1 LVPAFVCLCPVVGFA
16 ADAPDAQ
23 GAAARI
29 HQQHGLDPT
38 APLESRVGKTSAS
51 VLKLFR
57 DAGHT
62 DTKAHPLS
70 EAERGQLRA
79 AIKALPRV
87 HRRILHERLRLVSF
101 LDGMP
106 NTALTS
112 TANPKESFELFD
124 ITFNARILRQN
135 VSEWLT
141 WKEQSCFD
149 SKGSRFS
156 VSVDAGTKLN
166 ALLYVLL
173 HEATHIVD
181 MSEGITPP
189 IVLDGRSVKAA
200 SRPANAFTEGVW
212 NDLSLPVAAFRDP
225 IRERVRFY
233 SNPDAGLI
241 PVDQAPDV
249 YEWLRRTPFVSLYG
263 GRNWL
268 DDLAEFATVYHLT
281 RVLKQPYRIVIRRG
295 NEEVFAYEPMKSE
308 LVRRRFGQMKRFY
321 QSGQQTDE
329 RPAVGLDPRPV
340 TKEKPRT

>member
-1 LVPAFVCLCPVVGFA
+1 M
-16 ADAPDAQ
+16 
-23 GAAARI
+23 
-29 HQQHGLDPT
+29 
-38 APLESRVGKTSAS
+38 PLESRVGKTSAS
-51 VLKLFR
+51 VLALFR
-57 DAGHT
+57 EAGHPEPKT
-62 DTKAHPLS
+62 HPLT

-79 AIKALPRV
+79 AIQALPRV

-112 TANPKESFELFD
+112 TVNPKEPFHLFE
-124 ITFNARILRQN
+124 ITFNARLLRQN

-149 SKGSRFS
+149 SKGSRLS
-156 VSVDAGTKLN
+156 VSVDAGTKLD
-166 ALLYVLL
+166 ALVYVLL

-189 IVLDGRSVKAA
+189 IIADGRSVTAL
-200 SRPANAFTEGVW
+200 SRPATAFTEGVW

-225 IRERVRFY
+225 IRERIRFY
-233 SNPDAGLI
+233 SNPNAGQI

-281 RVLKQPYRIVIRRG
+281 RVLKQPYHIVIRRG

-308 LVRRRFGQMKRFY
+308 LVRRRFGQMRRFY
-321 QSGQQTDE
+321 QSGQQTDG
-329 RPAVGLDPRPV
+329 RPAIGQDSRP
-340 TKEKPRT
+340 TPTEKPRT